1 MRTKSS
7 TLNSPVREGGLAAVD
22 FIKYYKSSL
31 LQRAY
36 TWLLLYKKFTWIR
49 LETDSLPP
57 GIIFR
62 RQETARYK
70 LFDHPLAQNV
80 LNTWVLEV
88 SRQEHNMS
96 RGLMTSIIN
105 NKEFQPGLIDQSY
118 SALATNGDLRIVDIV
133 RKKLSEEGMINVW
146 M

>member
-1 MRTKSS
+1 
-7 TLNSPVREGGLAAVD
+7 
-22 FIKYYKSSL
+22 
-31 LQRAY
+31 
-36 TWLLLYKKFTWIR
+36 
-49 LETDSLPP
+49 
-57 GIIFR
+57 
-62 RQETARYK
+62 
-70 LFDHPLAQNV
+70 
-80 LNTWVLEV
+80 
-88 SRQEHNMS
+88 MS